1 MQAILTMPEVLSTR
15 DYLII
20 GFFGFWGV
28 LAIGI
33 ILTILYLRVRGRP
46 IPEPQARPR
55 RRRRV

>member
-1 MQAILTMPEVLSTR
+1 MNELLTSK

-28 LAIGI
+28 LALGV
-33 ILTILYLRVRGRP
+33 ILTILYLWVRGRQMR
-46 IPEPQARPR
+46 EPHTRTR